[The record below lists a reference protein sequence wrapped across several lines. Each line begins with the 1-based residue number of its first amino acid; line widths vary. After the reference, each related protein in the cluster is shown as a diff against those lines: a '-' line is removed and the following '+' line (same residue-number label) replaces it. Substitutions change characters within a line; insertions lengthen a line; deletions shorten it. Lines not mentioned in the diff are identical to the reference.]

1 MSLLGFVLSEAG
13 RDLRRAGRVGVSA
26 ILLIT
31 LSLGALGVF
40 WLLSLN
46 LGRAVVEWRER
57 LRVVVYLKDE
67 PAPDA
72 VGGFLKKVESVGG
85 VQRLRYI
92 GKAEALQTLKRQLGA
107 QASLVEQLPT
117 NPLPASV
124 EVTPAAEA
132 ATPEGT
138 RALIQ
143 RLSAFPEVEEIQ
155 GGTEWVER
163 VAQWQRLLEGVGLGV
178 GAVLALAAILAVTT
192 GITLALDARREEMEI
207 MRLVGATE
215 RVIRLPLL
223 AQGMAQGFLGAAVAL
238 AGLYAT
244 YHFTLPKAEPLISL
258 TLGLPRVAFFSWPEM
273 ALLLGGG
280 GLLGAVGGLLAK
292 GRSVG

>member
-1 MSLLGFVLSEAG
+1 VSLLGFVLSEAG

-46 LGRAVVEWRER
+46 LGRAVVQWRER
-57 LRVVVYLKDE
+57 LRVVIYLKNE
-67 PAPDA
+67 PTPGA
-72 VGGFLKKVESVGG
+72 VDGLLKKVESVEG

-107 QASLVEQLPT
+107 QASLVDQLPT
-117 NPLPASV
+117 NPLPASM

-163 VAQWQRLLEGVGLGV
+163 VAQWRRLLDGVGLGV
-178 GAVLALAAILAVTT
+178 GALLALAAILAVTT
-192 GITLALDARREEMEI
+192 AITLALDARREEMEI

-223 AQGMAQGFLGAAVAL
+223 IQGMAQGFLGAAVAL
-238 AGLYAT
+238 GGLYAA
-244 YHFTLPKAEPLISL
+244 YRLTLPGVEPLISL

-292 GRSVG
+292 GRSAG

>member
-46 LGRAVVEWRER
+46 LGRAVVQWRER
-57 LRVVVYLKDE
+57 LRVVVYLKNE

-72 VGGFLKKVESVGG
+72 VGGLLEKIESAGG
-85 VQRLRYI
+85 IQRLRFI

-192 GITLALDARREEMEI
+192 GITLALDRRREEMEI

-223 AQGMAQGFLGAAVAL
+223 VQGMAQGVLGAAVAL

-244 YHFTLPKAEPLISL
+244 YHLTLPKAEPLISL

-273 ALLLGGG
+273 TLLLGGG
-280 GLLGAVGGLLAK
+280 GLLGAIGGLLAR
-292 GRSVG
+292 GRSV

>member
-13 RDLRRAGRVGVSA
+13 GDLRRAGRVGVSA

-31 LSLGALGVF
+31 LSLAALGLF

-46 LGRAVVEWRER
+46 LGRAVVQWRER
-57 LRVVVYLKDE
+57 LRVVVYLREE
-67 PAPDA
+67 PAPEA
-72 VGGFLKKVESVGG
+72 LGGLLNKIESVGG
-85 VQRLRYI
+85 IERLRYV
-92 GKAEALQTLKRQLGA
+92 GKAEALQTLKTELGRQA
-107 QASLVEQLPT
+107 HLVEQLSS
-117 NPLPASV
+117 NPLAASV
-124 EVTPAAEA
+124 EVTPAADA
-132 ATPEGT
+132 GTPEGA

-143 RLSAFPEVEEIQ
+143 RLAGFPEVDEIQ

-163 VAQWQRLLEGVGLGV
+163 VAQWRRLLDGIGLGV
-178 GAVLALAAILAVTT
+178 GTVLALAAMLAVTT
-192 GITLALDARREEMEI
+192 ATTLALHARREEMEI

-215 RVIRLPLL
+215 QVIRLPLL
-223 AQGMAQGFLGAAVAL
+223 LQGMAQGLLGAALAL
-238 AGLYAT
+238 GGLYVA
-244 YHFTLPKAEPLISL
+244 YRLTLPRVEPLVSL

-273 ALLLGGG
+273 ALLLGSG